1 MFHMPVMRTRSKDR
15 VDAWQDEEGKS
26 CSPKAMEALDGCRS
40 AAGDRGT
47 SKGSSGSVRSSL
59 AATDYSSVESNGS
72 GSTCATEADA
82 YLRRASSW
90 CSFAVDEMLAAE
102 DEPQEEPQKERPL
115 KKIGRSVSW
124 GKMELKEY
132 DVPPEEDPEHPFHED
147 QNPFALIEQEDQ
159 YSLPGSADS
168 PKGAPILDRH
178 SNVFE
183 GGTSFVRQ
191 TSDRSDDEDFT
202 AISPNR
208 FMERAEARKS
218 RLSLTRCVS
227 LKDGLSQLN
236 PPFFSKMMQR
246 RKSWG

>member
-1 MFHMPVMRTRSKDR
+1 MFMPMMRTRSKDR

-26 CSPKAMEALDGCRS
+26 CSPKAMEALDGCCG
-40 AAGDRGT
+40 AAGFSDQRRS
-47 SKGSSGSVRSSL
+47 SKESLGGNSL
-59 AATDYSSVESNGS
+59 AATDYSSVEST

-102 DEPQEEPQKERPL
+102 EDEPQKERPL

-147 QNPFALIEQEDQ
+147 QNPFLLIEQEDQ
-159 YSLPGSADS
+159 CSLPGFPDS
-168 PKGAPILDRH
+168 PKVAPILDRH

-202 AISPNR
+202 TIGPNR

-227 LKDGLSQLN
+227 LKDGLHQLN